1 MQPYDRIVL
10 AIPHATGAFDVSL
23 WSAPVSVA
31 TDARRWTDWHT
42 DRLFAGA
49 GRGEPRVRAVVGR
62 VSRFDCDLERLEHDP
77 LEVVGQG
84 RLYTR
89 SHSGAERVV
98 PSDRAARW
106 LRAWRRYRER
116 IVAAGAD
123 AERPF
128 LLDCHSFPADLAP
141 DVDVCLGWN
150 EDESRPDDDVLG
162 VCRAAFER
170 CGFRVAYN
178 KPYGNAILPVGWSGP
193 SMLVEF
199 NKSIYLDET
208 DLALLPSARRVRT
221 ALRDFYAALFAE
233 GGTTIR
239 KTRGPSARG

>member
-23 WSAPVSVA
+23 WSDPVSV
-31 TDARRWTDWHT
+31 TNDARRWTDWHT

-77 LEVVGQG
+77 LEDVGQG

-106 LRAWRRYRER
+106 LRVWRRYRER
-116 IVAAGAD
+116 IVAAGAG

-141 DVDVCLGWN
+141 NVDVCLGWN
-150 EDESRPDDDVLG
+150 DDSSRPGDDTLSAA
-162 VCRAAFER
+162 RAAIEAH
-170 CGFRVAYN
+170 GLRVAFN
-178 KPYGNAILPVGWSGP
+178 IPYGNSILPDGWRGP
-193 SMLVEF
+193 SMLVEL
-199 NKSIYLDET
+199 NKSVYLDEST
-208 DLALLPSARRVRT
+208 LAILPRADLVRDALGSL
-221 ALRDFYAALFAE
+221 Y
-233 GGTTIR
+233 GTIL
-239 KTRGPSARG
+239 G